1 MERGSGLLVHISEL
15 PSRHGIGT
23 FGKEARKFVRFLK
36 DSKQK
41 YWQILPL
48 NPTSYGD
55 SPYQSF
61 SAFALN
67 PYFIDLDYLVKDK
80 YLTKEEVRNIRG
92 GHNPNEI
99 DYGKIYVE
107 RFSILKLA
115 FSRAYEIEKNKI
127 DKFYKYQ
134 KRWLE
139 DYAMFMVIK
148 DYFNGKSFQEWPLEY
163 RKHSKKAI
171 NKIKN
176 ERYYDY
182 LFYIW
187 LQFKAYF
194 QYKKL
199 RKYANKK
206 GIKIIGDMPIY
217 VSLDSADVWA
227 NPHLFLLD
235 KKRHPTKVA
244 GVPPDFFSETGQL
257 WGNPLYNYEFCK
269 KNNYKWWK
277 LRFKS
282 MSKLYDLLRIDHFRG
297 FESYWEIPSGEQ
309 TAINGQWIQGP
320 GIELFNACKKETS
333 KIQIIA
339 EDLGIIT
346 DKVKMLKNECNFP
359 GLKVY
364 QFAFADYKY
373 TQEETKYE
381 ELDNPYLPHNYEKNC
396 VAYIGT
402 HDNDIED
409 HFIEEH
415 QEEIPAMLDY
425 LKINNVND
433 IHDTLIGSLIR
444 SNADVVIFMPQD
456 ILRFDKNSRI
466 NTPGK
471 ASGNWKFRF
480 RKGDFSKKLAIHLSQ
495 MVEEANR

>member
-48 NPTSYGD
+48 NPTSYCD

-297 FESYWEIPSGEQ
+297 FESYWEM
-309 TAINGQWIQGP
+309 
-320 GIELFNACKKETS
+320 
-333 KIQIIA
+333 
-339 EDLGIIT
+339 D
-346 DKVKMLKNECNFP
+346 
-359 GLKVY
+359 
-364 QFAFADYKY
+364 
-373 TQEETKYE
+373 
-381 ELDNPYLPHNYEKNC
+381 
-396 VAYIGT
+396 
-402 HDNDIED
+402 
-409 HFIEEH
+409 
-415 QEEIPAMLDY
+415 
-425 LKINNVND
+425 
-433 IHDTLIGSLIR
+433 
-444 SNADVVIFMPQD
+444 
-456 ILRFDKNSRI
+456 SRTRYRTI
-466 NTPGK
+466 
-471 ASGNWKFRF
+471 
-480 RKGDFSKKLAIHLSQ
+480 
-495 MVEEANR
+495 